1 MDRLIAV
8 KSTEAWVAALPR
20 VDLLTSR
27 EREVFALL
35 SQGVS
40 NQALADSLYVS
51 ERTVRAHISN
61 ISEKLELDSRL
72 QLCLASH
79 SYNFGCRAAW
89 LKTVADDNSGAGRP

>member
-8 KSTEAWVAALPR
+8 KSTEVWVAALPR
-20 VDLLTSR
+20 VDRLTSR

-79 SYNFGCRAAW
+79 SHNFGCRAA
-89 LKTVADDNSGAGRP
+89 LAKTVADDNSGAS

>member
-8 KSTEAWVAALPR
+8 KPAEAWVAALPR
-20 VDLLTSR
+20 VDRLTSR

-35 SQGVS
+35 SEGVS

-51 ERTVRAHISN
+51 ERTVRAHISS
-61 ISEKLELDSRL
+61 ISEKLRLDSRM

-79 SYNFGCRAAW
+79 SYNFGCRAA
-89 LKTVADDNSGAGRP
+89 LVKTVADDNGDAG